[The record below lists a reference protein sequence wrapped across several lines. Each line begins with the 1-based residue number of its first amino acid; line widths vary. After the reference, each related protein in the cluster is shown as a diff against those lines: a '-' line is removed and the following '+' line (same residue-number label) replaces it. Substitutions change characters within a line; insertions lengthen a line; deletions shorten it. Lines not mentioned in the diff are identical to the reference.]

1 MRIGD
6 VAGAIE
12 IFKLNV
18 DPFPQEWNVY
28 DSLGEAY
35 LKLSNKPEAIKNYKR
50 SLELNPNN
58 DNGRGVLKSL
68 GAQSITTPIE

>member
-1 MRIGD
+1 MGD

-18 DPFPQEWNVY
+18 DQFPQEWNVY

-35 LKLSNKPEAIKNYKR
+35 LKLGSKADAIKNYKR

-68 GAQSITTPIE
+68 GVS